1 MHITF
6 SMPQTTS
13 DQKEVI
19 ENVKKC
25 KNFLSTLL
33 KLASN
38 QPIDT
43 LNRVMKLI
51 QGLIVSTLHLFP
63 WHLMLCFIFV
73 SVISSTLKEFLDKQ
87 GFNMAVFSL
96 RQIQM
101 ARAGRK
107 KLQQKTRDRKMD
119 QKRRC
124 QKNFHN
130 ISHVQ
135 SVAETVRRGLDCAA
149 T

>member
-96 RQIQM
+96 RQKQM

-107 KLQQKTRDRKMD
+107 KLPDNRKQETGRWTKKED
-119 QKRRC
+119 AKRIFTI
-124 QKNFHN
+124 FHMF
-130 ISHVQ
+130 S
-135 SVAETVRRGLDCAA
+135 L
-149 T
+149 